1 MASKYQSVRLNPVWS
16 RWMRRSTRPHPVTG
30 SGHHGAVPTLA
41 LPRLPAR
48 LGTTLGAVL
57 GGLCLAASVPP
68 WGWWPLAFVGVAIWD
83 RLLANAPAKS
93 RFLRSWLLA
102 IAWFAPSMLW
112 MYDLTAP
119 GYPVA
124 VVVFGA
130 YVGVAGLAV
139 PGRATSSWIRWLAVP
154 GAFTLAEAARW
165 TFPFGGV
172 PLATTAMSQ
181 AAAPLGQVARVLCAI
196 GVVFF
201 VGVGGVALSAAW
213 ERNWRWAGGALA
225 ATVLA
230 WSVGVMAPAGHDL
243 RPIEVAVV
251 QGGGPQRTRAE
262 NTDPRE
268 VFDRHLEASK
278 LVVAPVDLVVWPEN
292 VVDVEGPVG
301 TKKEGTELSAL
312 AASLHTTLIAGV
324 TEGIDPH
331 RFVNASIAFLPDG
344 TEGERYEKVR
354 RVPFGEYV
362 PFRGLIEGIAG
373 EGAGLPKRDAK
384 AGTGPAVLH
393 TPVGTLGVA
402 ISWEIFFTNRGRDA
416 SLHGSQILLNPT
428 NGSSYW
434 LTQVQTQQVASS
446 RLRAIESGRWVLQAA
461 PTGFSAIVDPEGHVL
476 ARTGISEQAVLQE
489 TVALRE
495 GDTIATVIGPLP
507 VVFLSAGLVG
517 LAWLLD
523 HRRRR
528 RAAGDAGP
536 SADEASDLR
545 ADDANR
551 GRVSRGG

>member
-1 MASKYQSVRLNPVWS
+1 VLAA
-16 RWMRRSTRPHPVTG
+16 
-30 SGHHGAVPTLA
+30 GHHGAVPTLS
-41 LPRLPAR
+41 LPRLPSR
-48 LGTTLGAVL
+48 LGSSLGAVV

-83 RLLANAPAKS
+83 RLLAGAPARS

-102 IAWFAPSMLW
+102 IAWFAPAMLW

-124 VVVFGA
+124 VLVFGA

-139 PGRATSSWIRWLAVP
+139 PGRATASWVRWLAVP

-225 ATVLA
+225 ACVLA
-230 WSVGVMAPAGHDL
+230 WTVGVVAPSGHDVGT
-243 RPIEVAVV
+243 IEVAIV

-262 NTDPRE
+262 TTDPRQ
-268 VFDRHLEASK
+268 VFLRHLEATSK
-278 LVVAPVDLVVWPEN
+278 VVAPVDLVVWPEN
-292 VVDVEGPVG
+292 VVDVEGPISDSR
-301 TKKEGTELSAL
+301 EGAELQQL
-312 AASLHTTLIAGV
+312 AARLHTTLIAGV
-324 TEGIDPH
+324 TEGIDAST
-331 RFVNASIAFLPDG
+331 FVNASVAYLPDG

-362 PFRGLIEGIAG
+362 PLRGLIESIAG

-461 PTGFSAIVDPEGHVL
+461 PTGFSAIVDPDGRVL
-476 ARTGISEQAVLQE
+476 ARTDIGEEAVLQD
-489 TVALRE
+489 VVSLRD
-495 GDTIATVIGPLP
+495 GDTIATVIGPMP
-507 VVFLSAGLVG
+507 VVVASALLVA
-517 LAWLLD
+517 LAWFLD
-523 HRRRR
+523 RRRR
-528 RAAGDAGP
+528 RRQDPSEEGAEPPAG
-536 SADEASDLR
+536 ADL
-545 ADDANR
+545 
-551 GRVSRGG
+551 GT